1 MAEDLFIPKLGQ
13 TVEEVV
19 LINWLVEDGAK
30 VDFGDPVLEVE
41 TDKAIFNVEANAK
54 GYLRIG
60 PYQVGETLPVL
71 TVVATIGKK
80 DEGFSP
86 AGQKTDQTE
95 SDQPEPVEEPAHET
109 AQVAIEKTSEI
120 IDDEPLREKI
130 FVSPRAKKL
139 ALEKNVDLSKVP
151 PTGGEGVRI
160 IEQDVMNYLQPDFKA
175 TPIAAEIAREVGL
188 DISTLAGSG
197 PKGVITRGDVESAI
211 RSQLAVP
218 AKAPLA
224 PVASPQINY
233 ADLRVSEVKPLAS
246 VRKVIFERMAA
257 SVHTTARVTM
267 VTEADASNLV
277 AFRERLKAEK
287 AEEYGFAPGYNE
299 LLGIIVARTLRAFP
313 YMNARLSADG
323 SQIEYLDEV
332 NLGIAVDTE
341 RGLLV
346 PVVKNADQ
354 ADLKTFGSRFRSLVE
369 RALSGRISPDDL
381 MGGTFTITN
390 LGNYDV
396 DAFTPVIN
404 LPEVAILGIGRIQD
418 KVVPVQGE
426 PAIRKMI
433 TLSLVFD
440 HRIVDGAPAARF
452 LQKVKEVIE
461 YPIMIF
467 V

>member
-1 MAEDLFIPKLGQ
+1 
-13 TVEEVV
+13 
-19 LINWLVEDGAK
+19 
-30 VDFGDPVLEVE
+30 
-41 TDKAIFNVEANAK
+41 
-54 GYLRIG
+54 
-60 PYQVGETLPVL
+60 
-71 TVVATIGKK
+71 
-80 DEGFSP
+80 
-86 AGQKTDQTE
+86 
-95 SDQPEPVEEPAHET
+95 
-109 AQVAIEKTSEI
+109 
-120 IDDEPLREKI
+120 
-130 FVSPRAKKL
+130 
-139 ALEKNVDLSKVP
+139 
-151 PTGGEGVRI
+151 
-160 IEQDVMNYLQPDFKA
+160 
-175 TPIAAEIAREVGL
+175 
-188 DISTLAGSG
+188 
-197 PKGVITRGDVESAI
+197 
-211 RSQLAVP
+211 
-218 AKAPLA
+218 
-224 PVASPQINY
+224 
-233 ADLRVSEVKPLAS
+233 
-246 VRKVIFERMAA
+246 
-257 SVHTTARVTM
+257 M

-369 RALSGRISPDDL
+369 SALSGRISPDDL